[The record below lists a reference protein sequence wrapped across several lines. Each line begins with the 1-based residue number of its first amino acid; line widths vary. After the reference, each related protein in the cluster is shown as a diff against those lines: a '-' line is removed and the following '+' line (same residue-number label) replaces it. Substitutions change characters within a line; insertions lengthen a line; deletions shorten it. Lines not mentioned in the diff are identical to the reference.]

1 MNLFVLIA
9 LVAAE
14 VALVCTTFTKWKE
27 KPEWRKNRA
36 LVRLIETALVFCI
49 VLLPTTHMKWRFL
62 IALVVLIAR
71 FLIAGISWLARRKKT
86 GTRKKLW
93 TVVNCVFSV
102 ILIAF
107 TLIPSFVFSNYNGIP
122 TTGQYGVSEVSGIL
136 VDSSRKDPFESDGTD
151 REVPVHFYYPETDS
165 AGSNPFPLIVFSHG
179 AFGYYQ
185 SNFSTYM
192 ELASHG
198 YVVVALDHPHHSF
211 FTKDTAGKT
220 VIVDTDFINDVMA
233 VNEEGVSNEQIFTL
247 SQEWLQLRI
256 ADEDFA
262 LDCIERAKM
271 RKSLDAAWHTENEET
286 IVKILAMTDTDKIG
300 LMGHS
305 LGGASSVTLAR
316 QRSDIDAVIDL
327 DGTMLGEIIGVENGK
342 NIYNEETYKIPV
354 LDFMKEK
361 DYTEREQY
369 KKENG
374 MPYVNEFVMAH
385 AENGKTVVFQNAG
398 HMDFTDLPLISPT
411 LANMLGHGNVDS
423 EEFLITMN
431 EIILEWFDYTLKGE
445 GAPDIQAK
453 Y

>member
-1 MNLFVLIA
+1 MSLFVWIA

-14 VALVCTTFTKWKE
+14 VALVCMTFTKWSE

-36 LVRLIETALVFCI
+36 LVRLIETALVFGI
-49 VLLPTTHMKWRFL
+49 ILLPTTHMKWRFL
-62 IALVVLIAR
+62 IALVVLIFR
-71 FLIAGISWLARRKKT
+71 FLIAGISWLAGRKKT

-107 TLIPSFVFSNYNGIP
+107 TLIPSFVFSNYNGLP
-122 TTGQYGVSEVSGIL
+122 TTGEYSVNEISDIL
-136 VDSSRKDPFESDGTD
+136 VDSSRKDPFESDGSD

-165 AGSNPFPLIVFSHG
+165 AGSNAFPLIVFSHG

-220 VIVDTDFINDVMA
+220 VIVDTDFINDVMGI
-233 VNEEGVSNEQIFTL
+233 NEEGVSNEQIFTL
-247 SQEWLQLRI
+247 SQDWLQLRI
-256 ADEDFA
+256 ADENFA
-262 LDCIERAKM
+262 LDCIERAKI
-271 RKSLDAAWHTENEET
+271 RKSLDASWNTENEET
-286 IVKILAMTDTDKIG
+286 VLKILAMTDTDKIG

-316 QRSDIDAVIDL
+316 QRTDIDAVVDL
-327 DGTMLGEIIGVENGK
+327 DGTMLGEIVGAENGK
-342 NIYNEETYKIPV
+342 NIYNEETYNIPV

-374 MPYVNEFVMAH
+374 TPYVNDYIIAH
-385 AENGKTVVFQNAG
+385 AENGKTVVFWNAG

-411 LANMLGHGNVDS
+411 LANMLGHGDVDS
-423 EEFLITMN
+423 EKFLTRMN
-431 EIILEWFDYTLKGE
+431 QIVLDWFDYTLKGE
-445 GAPDIQAK
+445 GTPDIQAK

>member
-1 MNLFVLIA
+1 MSMFVLIA

-14 VALVCTTFTKWKE
+14 VALVVMTCTKCSE
-27 KPEWRKNRA
+27 KPKWRRNRA
-36 LVRLIETALVFCI
+36 LVRLIETALMFGI
-49 VLLPTTHMKWRFL
+49 ILLPTTHMKWRFL
-62 IALVVLIAR
+62 IALVVLIVR
-71 FLIAGISWLARRKKT
+71 FLIAGISWLAGRKKT
-86 GTRKKLW
+86 GTRKKGW

-102 ILIAF
+102 MLIAF
-107 TLIPSFVFSNYNGIP
+107 TLIPSFVFSNYNGLP
-122 TTGQYGVSEVSGIL
+122 TTGEYSVSEVSGIL
-136 VDSSRKDPFESDGTD
+136 VDSSRKDSFESDGSD

-165 AGSNPFPLIVFSHG
+165 NAFPLILFSHG

-185 SNFSTYM
+185 SNYSTYR

-198 YVVVALDHPHHSF
+198 YVVAALDHPHHSF
-211 FTKDTAGKT
+211 FTKDTNGKT

-247 SQEWLQLRI
+247 SQDWLRLRI
-256 ADEDFA
+256 ADENFA
-262 LDCIERAKM
+262 LDCMERAKM
-271 RKSLDAAWHTENEET
+271 RKSLDFSWKTNDAET

-316 QRSDIDAVIDL
+316 QRSDIDAVVDL
-327 DGTMLGEIIGVENGK
+327 DGTMLGEIVGVENGK

-354 LDFMKEK
+354 LEFMKEM
-361 DYTEREQY
+361 DYNDREQY

-374 MPYVNEFVMAH
+374 MPYVNEYVIAH

-398 HMDFTDLPLISPT
+398 HMDFTDLPLISPA
-411 LANMLGHGNVDS
+411 LANMLGHGDVDS
-423 EEFLITMN
+423 QEFLPMMN
-431 EIILEWFDYTLKGE
+431 EIILDWFDYTLKGE
-445 GAPDIQAK
+445 GTLDIQAK

>member
-1 MNLFVLIA
+1 MSMFVLIA

-14 VALVCTTFTKWKE
+14 VALVIMTCTKWGE
-27 KPEWRKNRA
+27 KPQWRRNRA
-36 LVRLIETALVFCI
+36 LVRLMEAALVFGI

-62 IALVVLIAR
+62 IALVVLIVR
-71 FLIAGISWLARRKKT
+71 FLIADISWLAGRKKT
-86 GTRKKLW
+86 GTRKKGW

-107 TLIPSFVFSNYNGIP
+107 TLIPSFVFSNYNGLP
-122 TTGQYGVSEVSGIL
+122 TTGEYSVSEVSGIL
-136 VDSSRKDPFESDGTD
+136 LDSSRKDPFESDGSD

-165 AGSNPFPLIVFSHG
+165 AGSSAFPLILFSHG

-211 FTKDTAGKT
+211 FTKDTDGKT
-220 VIVDTDFINDVMA
+220 VMVDTNFIHDVMA

-247 SQEWLQLRI
+247 SQEWLKLRI
-256 ADEDFA
+256 ADEGFA
-262 LDCIERAKM
+262 LDCMEKAKM

-286 IVKILAMTDTDKIG
+286 VLKILAMTDTDKIG

-305 LGGASSVTLAR
+305 LGGASSVTLVR
-316 QRSDIDAVIDL
+316 QRTDIDAVVDL
-327 DGTMLGEIIGVENGK
+327 DGTMLGEIVAVENGK
-342 NIYNEETYKIPV
+342 NVYNEAPYPVPV

-374 MPYVNEFVMAH
+374 TPYVNDYIIAH
-385 AENGKTVVFQNAG
+385 AENGKTVVFWNAG

-411 LANMLGHGNVDS
+411 LANMLGHGDVDS
-423 EEFLITMN
+423 EEFLPMMN
-431 EIILEWFDYTLKGE
+431 QIILDWFDYTLKGE

>member
-1 MNLFVLIA
+1 MSLFVWIA

-14 VALVCTTFTKWKE
+14 VALV
-27 KPEWRKNRA
+27 
-36 LVRLIETALVFCI
+36 
-49 VLLPTTHMKWRFL
+49 
-62 IALVVLIAR
+62 VLIFR
-71 FLIAGISWLARRKKT
+71 FLIAGISWLAGRKKT

-107 TLIPSFVFSNYNGIP
+107 TLIPSFVFSNYNGLP
-122 TTGQYGVSEVSGIL
+122 TTGEYSVNEISGIL
-136 VDSSRKDPFESDGTD
+136 VDSSRKDPFESDGSD

-165 AGSNPFPLIVFSHG
+165 AGSNAFPLIVFSHG

-220 VIVDTDFINDVMA
+220 VIVDTDFINDVMGI
-233 VNEEGVSNEQIFTL
+233 NEEGVSNEQIFTL
-247 SQEWLQLRI
+247 SQDWLQLRI
-256 ADEDFA
+256 ADENFA
-262 LDCIERAKM
+262 LDCIERAKI
-271 RKSLDAAWHTENEET
+271 RKSLDASWNTENEET
-286 IVKILAMTDTDKIG
+286 VLKILAMTDTDKIG

-316 QRSDIDAVIDL
+316 QRTDIDAVVDL
-327 DGTMLGEIIGVENGK
+327 DGTMLGEIVGAENGK
-342 NIYNEETYKIPV
+342 NIYNEETYNIPV

-374 MPYVNEFVMAH
+374 TPYVNDYIIAH
-385 AENGKTVVFQNAG
+385 AENGKTVVFWNAG

-411 LANMLGHGNVDS
+411 LANMLGHGDVDS
-423 EEFLITMN
+423 EKFLTRMN
-431 EIILEWFDYTLKGE
+431 QIVLDWFDYTLKGE
-445 GAPDIQAK
+445 GTPDIQAK

>member
-1 MNLFVLIA
+1 MSLFVWIA

-14 VALVCTTFTKWKE
+14 VALV
-27 KPEWRKNRA
+27 
-36 LVRLIETALVFCI
+36 
-49 VLLPTTHMKWRFL
+49 
-62 IALVVLIAR
+62 VLIFR
-71 FLIAGISWLARRKKT
+71 FLIAGISWLAGRKKT
-86 GTRKKLW
+86 GTRKNLW

-107 TLIPSFVFSNYNGIP
+107 TLIPSFVFSNYNGLP
-122 TTGQYGVSEVSGIL
+122 TTGEYSVNEISGIL
-136 VDSSRKDPFESDGTD
+136 VDSSRKDPFESDGSD

-165 AGSNPFPLIVFSHG
+165 AGSNAFPLIVFSHG

-220 VIVDTDFINDVMA
+220 VIVDTDFINDVMGI
-233 VNEEGVSNEQIFTL
+233 NEEGVSNEQIFTL
-247 SQEWLQLRI
+247 SQDWLQLRI
-256 ADEDFA
+256 ADENFA
-262 LDCIERAKM
+262 LDCIERAKI
-271 RKSLDAAWHTENEET
+271 RKSLDASWNTENEET
-286 IVKILAMTDTDKIG
+286 VLKILAMTDTDKIG

-316 QRSDIDAVIDL
+316 QRTDIDAVVDL
-327 DGTMLGEIIGVENGK
+327 DGTMLGEIVGAENGK
-342 NIYNEETYKIPV
+342 NIYNEETYNIPV

-374 MPYVNEFVMAH
+374 TPYVNDYIIYTKNKVYETRQRLYELEELLREKHFLRVSKSMLLNLMKVGSIKPARGSRFIAVLRTGEEVVISRKFVP
-385 AENGKTVVFQNAG
+385 
-398 HMDFTDLPLISPT
+398 DLKK
-411 LANMLGHGNVDS
+411 A
-423 EEFLITMN
+423 
-431 EIILEWFDYTLKGE
+431 LKGE
-445 GAPDIQAK
+445 
-453 Y
+453 